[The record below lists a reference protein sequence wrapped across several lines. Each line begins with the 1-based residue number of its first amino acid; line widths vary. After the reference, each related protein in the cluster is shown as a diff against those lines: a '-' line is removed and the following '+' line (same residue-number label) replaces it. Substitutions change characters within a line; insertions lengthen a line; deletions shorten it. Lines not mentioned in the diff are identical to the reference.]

1 MAEQRSTLII
11 EISSEQ
17 AARNARALD
26 RELQSIERT
35 GNYATTS
42 MNSMS
47 VAARQLA
54 GYLAG
59 VVTVGTAIAK
69 MDTYTGLQN
78 RLKLV
83 TKSQTELNTAM
94 TDTFAIAQKTA
105 SSWDS
110 TAMVYQRFADNAQR
124 LGITMKT
131 TAELTETVSKAIS
144 ISGGSAASA
153 EAALMQFGQA
163 LASGVLRGE
172 EFNSIAE
179 QAPGLLKA
187 IAQGMG
193 VNIGQLRSMAGEGKI
208 TGDALVSAL
217 TNAKTSVDELFGKT
231 DFTIAQSFTQLSN
244 AVTKFVGEAGKGS
257 GAASA
262 ISGSLSF
269 LADNLDTVTNVAMIG
284 GAYWVGTYIPAL
296 YKSVVAGYGKATQ
309 LVEQTAI
316 QWAAIEAEKVAAA
329 QELAGAEAKL
339 VNLQATRAQLVEEL
353 KLELARKKKQISDQ
367 GAINSDIRMGLLRQ
381 QQAAINTELT
391 ATENALAAAR
401 TRSVVANNATMGAGR
416 GLLGL
421 LGGAGGLVGI
431 VAAVGASML
440 LMRDNTD
447 SATNSLNI
455 QKQSVREIASEYS
468 KLSAA
473 KLISEMDEI
482 DKRIKKSQSDAS
494 KARDSLLGMVTGSSE
509 SISNEEIK
517 RQNLMLKQ
525 LKKIKEDGLSTAAAL
540 QNLSKSKLFT
550 DGEIKSAQR
559 YFAQLDEGIS
569 SAREFG
575 YQKELA
581 NSYMAKASGLY
592 EENADK
598 ISKLTNESERL
609 NESYSN
615 SKESIVKSAE
625 SFLQISEN
633 SGASAKQL
641 IIAKNAL
648 DSYSKG
654 TISATQLSRIFLE
667 NLPIPQK
674 TIDSFIAQSKQA
686 DNYKNSVAGVNIE
699 LKKQID
705 FRNTYLSQHQGVLAA
720 EKEVTEEKRKQL
732 ANEQRLSELR
742 KSANKSML
750 DDNYWINTY
759 NRELKNIGGDKQKAS
774 TFADFA
780 LNWRKENKIE
790 RDVQL
795 TTEQAKILN
804 DLWVLDQKRKTLSDE
819 ASKSEKDRTKEMEA
833 QQKLQEKQAV
843 ALAGNNEQTR
853 NMLRVYQAF
862 RNTGLGDKQA
872 RVMTAQVG
880 RENDFRNSDM
890 FGSHKDANNGYTNT
904 GFISWQKGRSTQLM
918 QFLQGQGVLDKNG
931 KIQQSQDA
939 LDAMAK
945 FLMQEIATGKSYG
958 KTKNALNDDN
968 LSYRELEKIVGQN
981 FIGWDYNGKKLG
993 KDKASQH
1000 LSKQDNYFNQISKIL
1015 GANPENV
1022 MSSIKDLSK
1031 FEDEAFKARAKT
1043 EDEIKQLQAKYDT
1056 EAITR
1061 SKAREEAINEATVLG
1076 QLDLIPK
1083 IKERYNAQDKLAK
1096 LQQDY
1101 ELNGYKYTEDQ
1112 KLIYQRDSAKEQLD
1126 AEGKYSDEVKAL
1138 HKKSIDDLYDY
1149 EIKKTKLVRESA
1161 LFEHKRVLMLEA
1173 DAIKQK
1179 YQLER
1184 REIELNAKAK
1194 GYDAE
1199 YLKAYNASYIRG
1211 GVGIDDNHTSRTKN
1225 QFLPNTPYTDKDS
1238 DLEKLK
1244 AYSGLLLQSQGI
1256 MQTAVNM
1263 AKNGRGEDSKTFK
1276 MLGGGLEAITGIQ
1289 QLTSAR
1295 SGQKSELGKLN
1306 EERDNALKQLQE
1318 RLDAVKNAE
1327 DASHQERLD
1336 AEKVFQSAK
1345 EQLQKEYSVKS
1356 VEAVKADNQNQL
1368 AFYGQM
1374 LSQTSVVWSDM
1385 TQLIKDAKGENSKTF
1400 RAMFLAQ
1407 QSMAIAQQIINT
1419 ELAAGATTAQTGIF
1433 GMPAAA
1439 VIRGVGYAS
1448 VGLIAAQTIS
1458 EFSNGGY
1465 TGAGGKYDPAGIV
1478 HKGEVVFSQEDI
1490 ARWGGVGNVEK
1501 LRKNGGYSDGGVVG
1515 NSYNQGR
1522 QYDAISQARANVAL
1536 QPNITI
1542 NNYSNETVETSTAP
1556 NGDLL
1561 VQIGKMMDKK
1571 IDDGV
1576 DKGIQRNLKQGY
1588 PLARAIKNK
1597 G

>member
-69 MDTYTGLQN
+69 VDTYTGLN
-78 RLKLV
+78 NKLKLV
-83 TKSQTELNTAM
+83 TKSQSELNTAM
-94 TDTFAIAQKTA
+94 NDTFKIAQNTA
-105 SSWDS
+105 QAWDS
-110 TAMVYQRFADNAQR
+110 VAQIYQRFSDNAKR
-124 LGITMKT
+124 LNITQAK
-131 TAELTETVSKAIS
+131 TAELTDTVAKAIA

-153 EAALMQFGQA
+153 EAALVQFSQA
-163 LASGVLRGE
+163 LASNVLRGE
-172 EFNSIAE
+172 ELNSVME
-179 QAPGLLKA
+179 QAPGLAKA

-193 VNIGQLRSMAGEGKI
+193 ITVGQLRSVAAEGKI
-208 TGDALVSAL
+208 TGDVLVDAL
-217 TNAKTSVDELFGKT
+217 TKARGSVNELFGKT

-244 AVTKFVGEAGKGS
+244 EVTKFVGEAGKGS
-257 GAASA
+257 GAANA
-262 ISGSLSF
+262 ISGSLTL
-269 LADNLDTVTNVAMIG
+269 LAENLNNVTNIAMIG

-329 QELAGAEAKL
+329 QELVCAEAKL
-339 VNLQATRAQLVEEL
+339 VNLQATRAQLIEEL

-401 TRSVVANNATMGAGR
+401 TRSAVANNATMGAGR

-455 QKQSVREIASEYS
+455 QKQSVREIAAEYS

-494 KARDSLLGMVTGSSE
+494 KARDSLLGMVTGNSE

-517 RQNLMLKQ
+517 RQNLMLDQ
-525 LKKIKEDGLSTAAAL
+525 LKKIKEEGLSTAAAL

-686 DNYKNSVAGVNIE
+686 DSYKNSVAGVNVE

-795 TTEQAKILN
+795 TSDQAKILN
-804 DLWVLDQKRKTLSDE
+804 DLWGLDQKRKTLSDE
-819 ASKSEKDRTKEMEA
+819 ASKSEKDRTKELERQLKVLQINEKVKANAAKYNFGGLEGKYGLPSGMLSAIHMQESRGKADAVGPMTKYGTAKGGFQFLDDTAKRFKLTGGDVFDLGKSAEA
-833 QQKLQEKQAV
+833 AAKYLQILYKKFGSWDKAISAYHAGEGNVDKGTNIGPVNRQYVQNVKGYIAGTNGFEGSTKDFDTSINDLLKFMKAKQDIELQYSSGEIQRRTEHEKKLADIQSHFSGNTYTKLERQENERFANENRLAELQFDLNVRGWNWTNEQRIQNEIDTQKVTISLNNEYSDIQKQIAKEEVDEKFAYELKKFRETQQLKQLEYSLMYADRMNSARDKIAQYSMNPLDYQKTALASSQSQAYASNNKAYSDDLKVADDALRKGEIDQEQHFQRMLNAKRLYTDNDLAISLEHKRKEEELVKAQYQNQLQIWGNLLSSGQTMWSQLTQSVKDASGEQSNSYKTMFAMQQAFSIASTLVAAHVAAAQTTADITLPFVGKVPAASAILAFGYAQAGLIASQTIAGFATGGPITGKGTGTSDDIPIMASNGEFMMRQYAASKIGLV
-843 ALAGNNEQTR
+843 ALNYMNQTGEIPFQSEYLAMKSQYLGSSRPDLNVQKFKDGGLVGVSRINNADVEGSQFDSIR
-853 NMLRVYQAF
+853 Q
-862 RNTGLGDKQA
+862 RNTGSSQPKVTIINQTSQPVEASSQWDGTELKVVLKEMQKQNE
-872 RVMTAQVG
+872 VQTKSLIAQ
-880 RENDFRNSDM
+880 
-890 FGSHKDANNGYTNT
+890 
-904 GFISWQKGRSTQLM
+904 SWR
-918 QFLQGQGVLDKNG
+918 
-931 KIQQSQDA
+931 
-939 LDAMAK
+939 
-945 FLMQEIATGKSYG
+945 
-958 KTKNALNDDN
+958 
-968 LSYRELEKIVGQN
+968 
-981 FIGWDYNGKKLG
+981 
-993 KDKASQH
+993 
-1000 LSKQDNYFNQISKIL
+1000 
-1015 GANPENV
+1015 
-1022 MSSIKDLSK
+1022 
-1031 FEDEAFKARAKT
+1031 
-1043 EDEIKQLQAKYDT
+1043 
-1056 EAITR
+1056 
-1061 SKAREEAINEATVLG
+1061 
-1076 QLDLIPK
+1076 
-1083 IKERYNAQDKLAK
+1083 
-1096 LQQDY
+1096 
-1101 ELNGYKYTEDQ
+1101 
-1112 KLIYQRDSAKEQLD
+1112 D
-1126 AEGKYSDEVKAL
+1126 AERQGGPLDRI
-1138 HKKSIDDLYDY
+1138 KKS
-1149 EIKKTKLVRESA
+1149 R
-1161 LFEHKRVLMLEA
+1161 
-1173 DAIKQK
+1173 
-1179 YQLER
+1179 
-1184 REIELNAKAK
+1184 
-1194 GYDAE
+1194 
-1199 YLKAYNASYIRG
+1199 
-1211 GVGIDDNHTSRTKN
+1211 
-1225 QFLPNTPYTDKDS
+1225 
-1238 DLEKLK
+1238 
-1244 AYSGLLLQSQGI
+1244 
-1256 MQTAVNM
+1256 
-1263 AKNGRGEDSKTFK
+1263 
-1276 MLGGGLEAITGIQ
+1276 
-1289 QLTSAR
+1289 
-1295 SGQKSELGKLN
+1295 
-1306 EERDNALKQLQE
+1306 
-1318 RLDAVKNAE
+1318 
-1327 DASHQERLD
+1327 
-1336 AEKVFQSAK
+1336 
-1345 EQLQKEYSVKS
+1345 
-1356 VEAVKADNQNQL
+1356 
-1368 AFYGQM
+1368 
-1374 LSQTSVVWSDM
+1374 
-1385 TQLIKDAKGENSKTF
+1385 
-1400 RAMFLAQ
+1400 
-1407 QSMAIAQQIINT
+1407 
-1419 ELAAGATTAQTGIF
+1419 
-1433 GMPAAA
+1433 
-1439 VIRGVGYAS
+1439 
-1448 VGLIAAQTIS
+1448 
-1458 EFSNGGY
+1458 
-1465 TGAGGKYDPAGIV
+1465 
-1478 HKGEVVFSQEDI
+1478 
-1490 ARWGGVGNVEK
+1490 
-1501 LRKNGGYSDGGVVG
+1501 
-1515 NSYNQGR
+1515 
-1522 QYDAISQARANVAL
+1522 
-1536 QPNITI
+1536 
-1542 NNYSNETVETSTAP
+1542 
-1556 NGDLL
+1556 
-1561 VQIGKMMDKK
+1561 
-1571 IDDGV
+1571 
-1576 DKGIQRNLKQGY
+1576 
-1588 PLARAIKNK
+1588 
-1597 G
+1597 

>member
-1 MAEQRSTLII
+1 MAEQRSVLII

-69 MDTYTGLQN
+69 VDTYTGLN
-78 RLKLV
+78 NKLKLV
-83 TKSQTELNTAM
+83 TKSQSELNSAM
-94 TDTFAIAQKTA
+94 NDTFKIAQNTA
-105 SSWDS
+105 QAWDS
-110 TAMVYQRFADNAQR
+110 VAQIYQRFSDNAQR
-124 LGITMKT
+124 LNITQAK
-131 TAELTETVSKAIS
+131 TAELTDTVAKAIA

-153 EAALMQFGQA
+153 EAALVQFSQA
-163 LASGVLRGE
+163 LASNVLRGE
-172 EFNSIAE
+172 ELNSVME
-179 QAPGLLKA
+179 QAPGLAKA

-193 VNIGQLRSMAGEGKI
+193 ITVGQLRSVAAEGKI
-208 TGDALVSAL
+208 TGDVLVDAL
-217 TNAKTSVDELFGKT
+217 TKARGSVNELFGKT

-244 AVTKFVGEAGKGS
+244 EVTKFVGEAGKGS
-257 GAASA
+257 GAANA
-262 ISGSLSF
+262 ISGSLTL
-269 LADNLDTVTNVAMIG
+269 LAENLNNVTNIAMIG

-339 VNLQATRAQLVEEL
+339 VNLQATRAQLIEEL

-367 GAINSDIRMGLLRQ
+367 GAINSELRMGLLRQ
-381 QQAAINTELT
+381 QQAAINVELT

-401 TRSVVANNATMGAGR
+401 TRSAVANNATMGAGR

-455 QKQSVREIASEYS
+455 QKQSVREIAAEYS

-482 DKRIKKSQSDAS
+482 DKRIKKSQSDVS
-494 KARDSLLGMVTGSSE
+494 KAKDSLLGMVTGNSE

-517 RQNLMLKQ
+517 RQNLMLDQ
-525 LKKIKEDGLSTAAAL
+525 LKKIKEEGLSTAAAL

-686 DNYKNSVAGVNIE
+686 DSYKNSVAGVNVE

-804 DLWVLDQKRKTLSDE
+804 DLWVLDQKRKTLSDV
-819 ASKSEKDRTKEMEA
+819 ASKSEKDRTKELEKQLKVLQVNEKVKVNAAKYNFGGLEGKYGLPSGMLSAIHMIESRGNANAYNKGSGAAGGFQFLKGTGDQYGVKDRYNLAQSAEGAAKYLSYLLKLFNGNVEKAVRAYHAGEGNVQKGKNLGKYNNQYIKDYYGYMGGISGFSGSSKDYESLLNDQVKLLEKSQEEAEKIRKDFMSKGLQEEQEYKDQLKKIRENSALSGDEKKTYEA
-833 QQKLQEKQAV
+833 QLTTRFEAQKK
-843 ALAGNNEQTR
+843 
-853 NMLRVYQAF
+853 
-862 RNTGLGDKQA
+862 
-872 RVMTAQVG
+872 
-880 RENDFRNSDM
+880 
-890 FGSHKDANNGYTNT
+890 
-904 GFISWQKGRSTQLM
+904 
-918 QFLQGQGVLDKNG
+918 
-931 KIQQSQDA
+931 
-939 LDAMAK
+939 
-945 FLMQEIATGKSYG
+945 
-958 KTKNALNDDN
+958 LND
-968 LSYRELEKIVGQN
+968 
-981 FIGWDYNGKKLG
+981 
-993 KDKASQH
+993 
-1000 LSKQDNYFNQISKIL
+1000 
-1015 GANPENV
+1015 
-1022 MSSIKDLSK
+1022 
-1031 FEDEAFKARAKT
+1031 
-1043 EDEIKQLQAKYDT
+1043 
-1056 EAITR
+1056 
-1061 SKAREEAINEATVLG
+1061 
-1076 QLDLIPK
+1076 
-1083 IKERYNAQDKLAK
+1083 

-1101 ELNGYKYTEDQ
+1101 ELNGYKYTESQ
-1112 KLIYQRDSAKEQLD
+1112 KLQYTYDANVLRLD
-1126 AEGKYSDEVKAL
+1126 AEGKYSE
-1138 HKKSIDDLYDY
+1138 
-1149 EIKKTKLVRESA
+1149 ES
-1161 LFEHKRVLMLEA
+1161 
-1173 DAIKQK
+1173 
-1179 YQLER
+1179 
-1184 REIELNAKAK
+1184 KAK
-1194 GYDAE
+1194 Y
-1199 YLKAYNASYIRG
+1199 KA
-1211 GVGIDDNHTSRTKN
+1211 
-1225 QFLPNTPYTDKDS
+1225 
-1238 DLEKLK
+1238 
-1244 AYSGLLLQSQGI
+1244 
-1256 MQTAVNM
+1256 
-1263 AKNGRGEDSKTFK
+1263 
-1276 MLGGGLEAITGIQ
+1276 
-1289 QLTSAR
+1289 
-1295 SGQKSELGKLN
+1295 
-1306 EERDNALKQLQE
+1306 ALKQLHDYE
-1318 RLDAVKNAE
+1318 LAAYHRLQQDKLNEFKAALELQTGELQRAYYEVIAQNTMTQPQLA
-1327 DASHQERLD
+1327 QWQ
-1336 AEKVFQSAK
+1336 FQNQYGSSIGGAYDSY
-1345 EQLQKEYSVKS
+1345 QNSVKDINKKDDKDQYLI
-1356 VEAVKADNQNQL
+1356 EAETRNQMLLQAEQNYQNQL
-1368 AFYGQM
+1368 
-1374 LSQTSVVWSDM
+1374 L
-1385 TQLIKDAKGENSKTF
+1385 LIKMKGVEDEKVLQRQIQDERLNGYNSLLTQASSVWGGVTTMVKDATGEQSAAYK
-1400 RAMFLAQ
+1400 AMFLTQ
-1407 QSMAIAQQIINT
+1407 QALAIAQAIIST
-1419 ELAAGATTAQTGIF
+1419 ELASTKALELGPILGV
-1433 GMPAAA
+1433 PAAA
-1439 VIRGVGYAS
+1439 LVRGLGYAS
-1448 VGLIAAQTIS
+1448 VGLIAAQTIAG
-1458 EFSNGGY
+1458 FSNGGY
-1465 TGAGGKYDPAGIV
+1465 TGSGGKHDPAGIV

-1490 ARWGGVGNVEK
+1490 KRWGGVGNVEK
-1501 LRKNGGYSDGGVVG
+1501 LRKTGGYSDGGIVG
-1515 NSYNQGR
+1515 NSYNERR
-1522 QYDAISQARANVAL
+1522 QYDEISQARTNVAS
-1536 QPNITI
+1536 QPNIII
-1542 NNYSNETVETSTAP
+1542 NNYSNETVETSTAS

-1576 DKGIQRNLKQGY
+1576 DRGIQRNLKQGY
-1588 PLARAIKNK
+1588 LLDKAIKNRR
-1597 G
+1597 